1 MLFHM
6 EPITSAPV
14 SANIVARMMGGQRVL
29 GRRIRTVRQLRQAVE
44 GGLPVG
50 ALEAVVGHVA
60 SDRFTAAAL
69 KYAIVPKTTLHR
81 RERLTADESA
91 RLERLAR
98 MTVLAEQVW
107 EDEEQAREFLVSA
120 QPQLDGE
127 RPVDL
132 ARSDLGTREV
142 EALLY
147 RIEYALPA

>member
-1 MLFHM
+1 MYHM
-6 EPITSAPV
+6 EPITSGPV

-81 RERLTADESA
+81 RERLTAEESA

-98 MTVLAEQVW
+98 MTALAEQVW
-107 EDEEQAREFLVSA
+107 EDEERAREFLA
-120 QPQLDGE
+120 GAPKQP
-127 RPVDL
+127 
-132 ARSDLGTREV
+132 
-142 EALLY
+142 
-147 RIEYALPA
+147 